1 MVRFRQAIKVN
12 DRLAVLMIVCILSNI
27 ILTVFS
33 MDYLRKME
41 NETTIMYEQKLVLT
55 HYLYDLQN
63 QFLLTN
69 EIATEQVEYIRVHAF
84 DSKMEHY
91 AKALKESPSIALI
104 NEINEYVLERAEYKL
119 KSHELD
125 IAFGYKL
132 LLSISI
138 ILMVLILFF
147 GIQAIRSINKP
158 TRELKELFRLAQQGD
173 LTKYA
178 TYTARDELGET
189 TKYYNLMVSDIKELL
204 KTVRKN
210 TISATEANL
219 QLEINSE
226 QITSGAIHI
235 LKKAESMTDSL
246 HFASTQLTEN
256 SASVQHVASGIAQI
270 SNRMD
275 HVDHFVRETIRSA
288 VDGEN
293 IVEQNLIQMHDVEI
307 AMQKTSE
314 TISILNEQSMHIS
327 KAVQMI
333 QSVADQTNLLALNA
347 SIEAARAGEH
357 GNGFAVVANEVRKL
371 AEQSKQ
377 FTKSIATIVY
387 EIQQKADSATSDM
400 GQAMEAVQKGVLAT
414 TNSAARFREI
424 SEQVKQISP
433 QMEQVTEIMH
443 DMTKHTYTIAQ
454 SSMQLS
460 GRSEENLASMHQIQ
474 EQIVLQKIA
483 TADIYEEIRSIAKN
497 MRSLSYTVEKFR
509 M

>member
-1 MVRFRQAIKVN
+1 
-12 DRLAVLMIVCILSNI
+12 
-27 ILTVFS
+27 
-33 MDYLRKME
+33 
-41 NETTIMYEQKLVLT
+41 
-55 HYLYDLQN
+55 
-63 QFLLTN
+63 
-69 EIATEQVEYIRVHAF
+69 
-84 DSKMEHY
+84 
-91 AKALKESPSIALI
+91 
-104 NEINEYVLERAEYKL
+104 
-119 KSHELD
+119 
-125 IAFGYKL
+125 
-132 LLSISI
+132 
-138 ILMVLILFF
+138 
-147 GIQAIRSINKP
+147 
-158 TRELKELFRLAQQGD
+158 
-173 LTKYA
+173 
-178 TYTARDELGET
+178 
-189 TKYYNLMVSDIKELL
+189 
-204 KTVRKN
+204 
-210 TISATEANL
+210 
-219 QLEINSE
+219 
-226 QITSGAIHI
+226 
-235 LKKAESMTDSL
+235 MTDSL

-256 SASVQHVASGIAQI
+256 SASVQQVASGIAQI

-400 GQAMEAVQKGVLAT
+400 GQAMESVQKGVLAT